1 MKCIKAILTS
11 IFGVLT
17 SLFMFLFKD
26 IDANLKYLI
35 IVVILDFISGI
46 FKAFVQ
52 RKINSSMGIKGVFK
66 KFCYFIVVAISIIV
80 GNIINVGDTL
90 KEIVTYSLIFNEIIS
105 ILENCAEMGIKLPNA
120 LISSLEIFNSKIE
133 KYDDEELKEK
143 SKD

>member
-46 FKAFVQ
+46 FKAFIQ
-52 RKINSSMGIKGVFK
+52 RKINSSVGIKGVFK

-80 GNIINVGDTL
+80 GNIINIGDTL

>member
-46 FKAFVQ
+46 FKAFIQ

-80 GNIINVGDTL
+80 GNIINIGDTL

-120 LISSLEIFNSKIE
+120 LISSLEIFNSKIK